1 MTVSP
6 SCTAAA
12 GLRGRQ
18 PTAGCARGRVGT
30 PWGGPQHAESGL
42 TTGEQGG
49 LAAPSVGLQVGAPLR
64 WRLLGRRALVVAL
77 GCF

>member
-1 MTVSP
+1 MKNQQVHGMTVSP

-12 GLRGRQ
+12 RLRGRQ
-18 PTAGCARGRVGT
+18 PTAGCALGRVGT

-49 LAAPSVGLQVGAPLR
+49 LAAPSLVC
-64 WRLLGRRALVVAL
+64 RLEFR
-77 GCF
+77 